1 MGGSLSLLKGTLVEL
16 KNKNSR
22 ADYSKKRGEVE
33 TSSCTEE
40 NRSRQVNIEDYQT
53 LKIATHNINRIKGS
67 FSKLDLILEWAKK
80 ESIDIVGINES
91 NTTEKQNKFNTKK
104 QEEFFGVWSDAEYNK
119 KKGSGVGLLINKK

>member
-1 MGGSLSLLKGTLVEL
+1 MQNKECVSEEL
-16 KNKNSR
+16 
-22 ADYSKKRGEVE
+22 
-33 TSSCTEE
+33 E
-40 NRSRQVNIEDYQT
+40 NTNYRILN
-53 LKIATHNINRIKGS
+53 IATHNINRIKGS

-91 NTTEKQNKFNTKK
+91 NTTERQNKFNTKK